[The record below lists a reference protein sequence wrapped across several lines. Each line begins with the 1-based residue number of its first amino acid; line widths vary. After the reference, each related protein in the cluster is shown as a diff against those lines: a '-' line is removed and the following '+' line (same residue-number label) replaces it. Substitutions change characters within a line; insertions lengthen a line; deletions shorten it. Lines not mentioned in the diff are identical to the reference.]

1 MSKIKP
7 SNKKRAN
14 TNPVNYY
21 NRFVNTETFLQ
32 DLKNLSPHGQG
43 SFVDKS
49 GAVYKPV
56 DDAPG
61 YFRID
66 GEPQHKDLS
75 DGDLVSKFDL
85 LQVYNFGGNFR
96 GACSYVIDKHLD
108 PDWPYMIVLNDFYKI
123 VYEKDKFG
131 TPNRK
136 LLPYKRE
143 TINLLE
149 TKSGVERTALKHYES
164 FIIDPDNV
172 NYRPVVDNKFNMY
185 QPFPHEPKG
194 DNIKADDIPYT
205 LEFFQ
210 HIFGEQMELGLQ
222 YLKFLY
228 LHPKQI
234 LPILVLVSKQR
245 QTGKS
250 SFLEYI
256 QMVFGGN
263 YVQLMAS
270 DLTSDFNA
278 HYAPANII
286 GVDESLVDKT
296 HAVERVKSLVTSKTI
311 MVNDKFVKSYQMP
324 FYGKLIM
331 TSNRVND
338 FMKVEL
344 SEIRFWVRK
353 IPSIKR
359 HDPKFYERLWN
370 EIPMFLSYLVALP
383 EREVKSRMVFL
394 PEEIMN
400 EALEEVMN
408 ESKSS
413 LCKEIEMRVEEFFLN
428 TAYLE
433 ELHATPSD
441 LKHNWFLHDSRITLA
456 YIRKV
461 LSDEMELEV
470 SRPKHYTQ
478 YLYGPVAGTY
488 KATTGRYY
496 TFKRCDFVINEA
508 EKNPYESK
516 NKIDDLPDVAS
527 F

>member
-1 MSKIKP
+1 MKK
-7 SNKKRAN
+7 SNKKKAQ

-21 NRFVNTETFLQ
+21 NRLVDTKNFLE
-32 DLKNLSPHGQG
+32 DLPNLSPVGKID
-43 SFVDKS
+43 FKDKN
-49 GAVYKPV
+49 GCIYKSNIE
-56 DDAPG
+56 APG
-61 YFRID
+61 YYTLE
-66 GEPQHKDLS
+66 GEPQHKDLQ
-75 DGDLVSKFDL
+75 DGDFLNRFDL
-85 LQVYNFGGNFR
+85 LQAYKFGGNFR
-96 GACSYVIDKHLD
+96 ATCSYVIDKYLD
-108 PDWPYMIVLNDFYKI
+108 PEWPYIMVLNDFYKV
-123 VYEKDKFG
+123 VYEKDKYG

-136 LLPYKRE
+136 LLNYKRE

-149 TKSGVERTALKHYES
+149 TKTGVDRTALKHYES
-164 FIIDPDNV
+164 FIIDPDNK
-172 NYRPVVDNKFNMY
+172 NYKPVIDNKFNMY
-185 QPFPHEPKG
+185 QPFPHQPESDK
-194 DNIKADDIPYT
+194 ITSDDIPYT
-205 LEFFQ
+205 LEFFN

-222 YLKFLY
+222 YFKYLY
-228 LHPKQI
+228 LEPKQI

-250 SFLEYI
+250 SFLEYV

-270 DLTSDFNA
+270 DLTADFNA

-359 HDPKFYERLWN
+359 HDPNFYQKLWK
-370 EIPMFLSYLVALP
+370 EIPKFLAYLIALP
-383 EREVKSRMVFL
+383 EREVKSRMVFA
-394 PEEIMN
+394 PEELMN
-400 EALEEVMN
+400 EGLMEVMN

-413 LCKEIEMRVEEFFLN
+413 LCKELEMR
-428 TAYLE
+428 LE
-433 ELHATPSD
+433 ELFLNDKTLQEANATPSD
-441 LKHNWFLHDSRITLA
+441 IKQNWFPHDSRITLA

-461 LSDEMELEV
+461 LKDEMELE
-470 SRPKHYTQ
+470 SGEPKYYDQ
-478 YLYGPVAGTY
+478 VLYGLHAGTY
-488 KATTGRYY
+488 KATTGRYF
-496 TFKRCDFVINEA
+496 TFKRQDFIKNESNVT
-508 EKNPYESK
+508 ELKTTTNITDFDQNMP
-516 NKIDDLPDVAS
+516 